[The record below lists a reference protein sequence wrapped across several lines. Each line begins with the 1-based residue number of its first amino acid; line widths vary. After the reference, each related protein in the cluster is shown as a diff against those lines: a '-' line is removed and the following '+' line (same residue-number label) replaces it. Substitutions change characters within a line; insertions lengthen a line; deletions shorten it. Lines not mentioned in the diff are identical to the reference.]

1 MTCELATN
9 LISSLI
15 DGEISSS
22 DQSTLDA
29 HLSTCPSCRATLEA
43 LRAQDNELQKA
54 FAPRRAAAST
64 LADRAIAQIQREHI
78 QSFRHGGRRFPF
90 LNTLLS
96 AAAGFAIALLI
107 LQPWKKPPIGNPGQI
122 VTTQPSTPGIAHLA
136 LATGAIEILPPN
148 EKTWQPMLT
157 GASIAP
163 GSRIRTLEKVRCE
176 LVMSD
181 DSTIRLNSNT
191 QVLVGS
197 SRHLDLT
204 SGQMWSSI
212 TPAATAFTVSVAQAS
227 ITALG
232 TEFDLITD

>member
-1 MTCELATN
+1 MNCETATN

-22 DQSTLDA
+22 DQSALDA
-29 HLSTCPSCRATLEA
+29 HLSTCPSCRATLET

-54 FAPRRAAAST
+54 FTPRRAT
-64 LADRAIAQIQREHI
+64 AQSHREHI
-78 QSFRHGGRRFPF
+78 QSFRPRRFPF
-90 LNTLLS
+90 FNTLFS
-96 AAAGFAIALLI
+96 AAAGFAIAFLI
-107 LQPWKKPPIGNPGQI
+107 LQPWKKPPVGNPGQI
-122 VTTQPSTPGIAHLA
+122 VTTQPTTPGIAHLA
-136 LATGAIEILPPN
+136 LATGAIEILPPS

-163 GSRIRTLEKVRCE
+163 GSRIRTPDKTRCE

-197 SRHLDLT
+197 LRHFDLDR
-204 SGQMWSSI
+204 GQMWSSI
-212 TPAATAFTVSVAQAS
+212 SPAATAFTVSVASAS

-232 TEFDLITD
+232 TEFGLIADQNKK